1 MKKLIFILLILSA
14 FIFNTNAQERS
25 FPRFTYGAEWSYT
38 ATIHSIWHYN
48 FFSPDGYRVDLKG
61 NEMMY
66 CSNGEAYVNAG
77 YNFNE
82 NWNLSLYIGIAGV
95 GNLHKAVPVSFRSTY
110 LFGNTPYDD
119 RWFTFA
125 EAGSGLSLKVPP
137 QEIFSCKVGGGYRIS
152 LSRNTK
158 IDFLMAVKVTYDHP
172 DITYDDV
179 KIDLN
184 RINRNSISLTSIS
197 VGMAINI

>member
-1 MKKLIFILLILSA
+1 MLILLILSA
-14 FIFNTNAQERS
+14 FIFNTNAQEQS
-25 FPRFTYGAEWSYT
+25 FPRFTYGVEWSYT

-66 CSNGEAYVNAG
+66 SSNGEAYVNAG

-82 NWNLSLYIGIAGV
+82 NWNLSLYIGIAGIST
-95 GNLHKAVPVSFRSTY
+95 LHKAVPVCLRGTY
-110 LFGNTPYDD
+110 LFGNDPSDD
-119 RWFTFA
+119 RWFAFA
-125 EAGSGLSLKVPP
+125 EAGSGLSLKIPP
-137 QEIFSCKVGGGYRIS
+137 QEIFSCKAGGGYRIS

-158 IDFLMAVKVTYDHP
+158 IDFLMAVKVSYDHP

-179 KIDLN
+179 KIDFN
-184 RINRNSISLTSIS
+184 KINRNGMTLTSVS

>member
-1 MKKLIFILLILSA
+1 MLILLILSA
-14 FIFNTNAQERS
+14 FIFNTNAQEQS
-25 FPRFTYGAEWSYT
+25 FPRFTYGVEWSYT

-82 NWNLSLYIGIAGV
+82 NWNLSLYIGIAGIST
-95 GNLHKAVPVSFRSTY
+95 LHKAVPVWLRGTY
-110 LFGNTPYDD
+110 LFGNDPSDD
-119 RWFTFA
+119 RWFAFA
-125 EAGSGLSLKVPP
+125 EAGSGLSLKIPP
-137 QEIFSCKVGGGYRIS
+137 QEIFSCKAGGGYRIS

-158 IDFLMAVKVTYDHP
+158 IDFLMAVKVSYDHP

-179 KIDLN
+179 KIDFN
-184 RINRNSISLTSIS
+184 KINRNGMTLTSVS

>member
-1 MKKLIFILLILSA
+1 MLILLILSA
-14 FIFNTNAQERS
+14 FIFNTNAQEQS
-25 FPRFTYGAEWSYT
+25 FPRFTYGVEWSYT

-48 FFSPDGYRVDLKG
+48 FFSPDGYRVDLKV

-82 NWNLSLYIGIAGV
+82 NWNLSLYIGIAGIST
-95 GNLHKAVPVSFRSTY
+95 LHKAVPVCLRGTY
-110 LFGNTPYDD
+110 LFGNDPSDD
-119 RWFTFA
+119 RWFAFA
-125 EAGSGLSLKVPP
+125 EAGSGLSLKIPP
-137 QEIFSCKVGGGYRIS
+137 QEIFSCKAGGGYRIS

-158 IDFLMAVKVTYDHP
+158 IDFLMAVKVSYDHP

-179 KIDLN
+179 KIDFN
-184 RINRNSISLTSIS
+184 KINRNGMTLTSVS